1 MLNAVSMKKRTAA
14 ETVGVLHQMGSSK
27 NAKLK
32 TNAAVAALF
41 EDDGFINDDD
51 VASFPT
57 RNQQPTPGFPASYQ
71 KYQPQT
77 DCRHNLL
84 DVQYFYLNDFIFHN
98 TTNSS
103 VSVNLFQAGRK
114 KNYGYID
121 NQFTT
126 LYLPAKPDDL
136 SNWLELF
143 NRGASIKPA
152 GVEEEGWNHYSW
164 QSIVVLPRS
173 KMTQQLQNKYRCNE
187 KRGFTDAPIIEDI
200 SYYYCGTTTQV
211 GDLDKMFPK
220 IAALAGLKKDKYVPK
235 GWISFTKCGGQCS
248 LSICRGNA
256 KEPKKSK
263 SPKGLAFEGENQ
275 HTPVEPPMFQIS
287 GGLDDI
293 RGLHDL
299 FCVVEGL
306 LKTLQ

>member
-1 MLNAVSMKKRTAA
+1 M
-14 ETVGVLHQMGSSK
+14 
-27 NAKLK
+27 
-32 TNAAVAALF
+32 
-41 EDDGFINDDD
+41 
-51 VASFPT
+51 ASFPT

-173 KMTQQLQNKYRCNE
+173 KMTQQRQHWFLAWR
-187 KRGFTDAPIIEDI
+187 
-200 SYYYCGTTTQV
+200 SYY
-211 GDLDKMFPK
+211 FPSDV
-220 IAALAGLKKDKYVPK
+220 ILLQFLQPCASSLILHSTSSSSSS
-235 GWISFTKCGGQCS
+235 SFC
-248 LSICRGNA
+248 
-256 KEPKKSK
+256 KS
-263 SPKGLAFEGENQ
+263 SF
-275 HTPVEPPMFQIS
+275 
-287 GGLDDI
+287 
-293 RGLHDL
+293 R
-299 FCVVEGL
+299 
-306 LKTLQ
+306 